1 MHTSAS
7 VLLLLFVLF
16 LLLFLAAL
24 DRRLAANR
32 PLILALTLVRVVSLT
47 SSLDWRSRPA
57 LLSSS
62 NIVIILVIDNMSRST
77 FSIVPDWNSM
87 LSGPVR
93 LVRVLCVLNIR
104 HDNRSIVA
112 MSSINVVVMRM
123 FQV

>member
-32 PLILALTLVRVVSLT
+32 PLIFALTLVRVVSLT
-47 SSLDWRSRPA
+47 SSLGWRSRPA

-62 NIVIILVIDNMSRST
+62 DIVIILVIDNMSRST
-77 FSIVPDWNSM
+77 FSIVPDRHSM

-112 MSSINVVVMRM
+112 MSCINVVVLRM

>member
-7 VLLLLFVLF
+7 VLLLLFVL
-16 LLLFLAAL
+16 LLLIFLAAL
-24 DRRLAANR
+24 NRRLAANR
-32 PLILALTLVRVVSLT
+32 PLILALTLVRVVSFA
-47 SSLDWRSRPA
+47 SSLGWRSRPA

-62 NIVIILVIDNMSRST
+62 DIVIILVIDNMSRST

>member
-62 NIVIILVIDNMSRST
+62 DIVIILVIDNMSRST